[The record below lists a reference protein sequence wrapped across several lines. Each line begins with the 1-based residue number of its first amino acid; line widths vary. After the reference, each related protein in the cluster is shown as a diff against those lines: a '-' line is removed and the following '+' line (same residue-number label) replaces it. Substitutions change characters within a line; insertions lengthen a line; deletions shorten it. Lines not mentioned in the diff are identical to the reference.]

1 MWLTDVAATS
11 DARYGS
17 SASCFIKNLAYRR
30 SAATLLGFFAVTM
43 TEVIAALAGGFLR
56 TLRGGLAYTMR
67 GGLSLVMVN
76 PMPGGRCRRQDALTA
91 DPAGP

>member
-1 MWLTDVAATS
+1 MVADVAARI

-17 SASCFIKNLAYRR
+17 SASCFIKNLAYR

-43 TEVIAALAGGFLR
+43 TEGIAALAGGFLR